1 MDSILKNIISNAL
14 KYTPD
19 GGNVHV
25 FTSETE
31 DTWSIEVKDTGIGIP
46 ASEQKKLFKMHFRG
60 SNAINSKVTGSGIGL
75 LLVGKLVHLHKGKL
89 NFSSM
94 EGKGSCIKITFP
106 KGNKHFRKAI
116 QRPQPKNER
125 IVYSASGVPINA
137 STTSSPASSGIYDKT
152 QQQSQNNSNHQKIL
166 IVEDNDELR
175 EYLRRTLSE
184 QYNIQVCSNGKEA
197 LTIVKEYMPNLV
209 ISDIMM
215 PEMRG
220 DELCHILKNDIETS
234 HIPIIL
240 LTALNTDKNIIEGL
254 QSGADEYIVKP
265 FNIGILRA
273 NIANLLTNRAL
284 LHHKYASLDLNDEKN
299 NTDCINCSNDL
310 DWKFI
315 ATVKKS
321 VEDNMDNPSFNVD
334 VLCNLLNM
342 SRTSFYN
349 KIKALTDQAPADY
362 IRLIRLK
369 HAAQLLKEQKHTI
382 TEISELTGF
391 SDAKYFREVFKKH
404 FNMSPS
410 QYAKRG
416 KEGKDDKEIK

>member
-1 MDSILKNIISNAL
+1 
-14 KYTPD
+14 
-19 GGNVHV
+19 
-25 FTSETE
+25 
-31 DTWSIEVKDTGIGIP
+31 
-46 ASEQKKLFKMHFRG
+46 
-60 SNAINSKVTGSGIGL
+60 
-75 LLVGKLVHLHKGKL
+75 
-89 NFSSM
+89 M

-106 KGNKHFRKAI
+106 KGNKHFRKEI
-116 QRPQPKNER
+116 QRPQPANER
-125 IVYSASGVPINA
+125 VVYSAAGVPVNA
-137 STTSSPASSGIYDKT
+137 SAASPASGGIYDKAR
-152 QQQSQNNSNHQKIL
+152 QLSENSNNRQKLL

-175 EYLRRTLSE
+175 EYLHGTLSE
-184 QYNIQVCSNGKEA
+184 QYNIQVCTNGKEA
-197 LTIVKEYMPNLV
+197 LTIVKEYMPDLI

-254 QSGADEYIVKP
+254 QSGADDYIVKP

-284 LHHKYASLDLNDEKN
+284 LRHKYASLDLNDEKN
-299 NTDCINCSNDL
+299 STDCINCSNDL

-321 VEDNMDNPSFNVD
+321 VEDNMDNSSFNVD

-382 TEISELTGF
+382 TEISEMTGF

-410 QYAKRG
+410 QYAK
-416 KEGKDDKEIK
+416 KGKDDKEIK

>member
-1 MDSILKNIISNAL
+1 MYAYIKESSTSAVWKEKALASKSRSPKGTSISARQSNAL
-14 KYTPD
+14 
-19 GGNVHV
+19 N
-25 FTSETE
+25 
-31 DTWSIEVKDTGIGIP
+31 
-46 ASEQKKLFKMHFRG
+46 
-60 SNAINSKVTGSGIGL
+60 
-75 LLVGKLVHLHKGKL
+75 
-89 NFSSM
+89 
-94 EGKGSCIKITFP
+94 
-106 KGNKHFRKAI
+106 
-116 QRPQPKNER
+116 PQNER
-125 IVYSASGVPINA
+125 IVYSASGVPHQCLRHTVPCFQRHLRQDA
-137 STTSSPASSGIYDKT
+137 ATVA
-152 QQQSQNNSNHQKIL
+152 NNSSHQKIL

-197 LTIVKEYMPNLV
+197 LIIVKEYMPNLV

-273 NIANLLTNRAL
+273 NIANLLTNRTL
-284 LHHKYASLDLNDEKN
+284 LRHKYASLDLNDEKN

-404 FNMSPS
+404 FDMSPS

>member
-1 MDSILKNIISNAL
+1 M
-14 KYTPD
+14 
-19 GGNVHV
+19 
-25 FTSETE
+25 
-31 DTWSIEVKDTGIGIP
+31 
-46 ASEQKKLFKMHFRG
+46 
-60 SNAINSKVTGSGIGL
+60 
-75 LLVGKLVHLHKGKL
+75 
-89 NFSSM
+89 
-94 EGKGSCIKITFP
+94 
-106 KGNKHFRKAI
+106 
-116 QRPQPKNER
+116 
-125 IVYSASGVPINA
+125 
-137 STTSSPASSGIYDKT
+137 
-152 QQQSQNNSNHQKIL
+152 
-166 IVEDNDELR
+166 
-175 EYLRRTLSE
+175 SE

-273 NIANLLTNRAL
+273 NIANLLTNRTL
-284 LHHKYASLDLNDEKN
+284 LRHKYASLDLNDEKN
-299 NTDCINCSNDL
+299 DTDCINCSNDL

-404 FNMSPS
+404 FDMSPS

>member
-1 MDSILKNIISNAL
+1 ML
-14 KYTPD
+14 
-19 GGNVHV
+19 
-25 FTSETE
+25 
-31 DTWSIEVKDTGIGIP
+31 
-46 ASEQKKLFKMHFRG
+46 
-60 SNAINSKVTGSGIGL
+60 
-75 LLVGKLVHLHKGKL
+75 
-89 NFSSM
+89 
-94 EGKGSCIKITFP
+94 
-106 KGNKHFRKAI
+106 
-116 QRPQPKNER
+116 
-125 IVYSASGVPINA
+125 
-137 STTSSPASSGIYDKT
+137 
-152 QQQSQNNSNHQKIL
+152 
-166 IVEDNDELR
+166 
-175 EYLRRTLSE
+175 E
-184 QYNIQVCSNGKEA
+184 QYNIQVCPNGKEA
-197 LTIVKEYMPNLV
+197 LTIVKEYRPNLI

-273 NIANLLTNRAL
+273 TIANLLTNRAL
-284 LHHKYASLDLNDEKN
+284 LRRKYADLDLSNDQ
-299 NTDCINCSNDL
+299 NTSDCINCSTDI

-315 ATVKKS
+315 ATVKKH

-362 IRLIRLK
+362 IRLIRLQ
-369 HAAQLLKEQKHTI
+369 HAAKLLKEQKHTV
-382 TEISELTGF
+382 TEVSEMTGF

-410 QYAKRG
+410 QYAKKG
-416 KEGKDDKEIK
+416 ENKSDGVTE